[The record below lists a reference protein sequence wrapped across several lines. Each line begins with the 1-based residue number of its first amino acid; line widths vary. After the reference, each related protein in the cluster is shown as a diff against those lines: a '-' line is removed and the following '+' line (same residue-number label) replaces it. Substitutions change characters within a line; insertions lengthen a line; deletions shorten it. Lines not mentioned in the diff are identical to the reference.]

1 MPRRQSMEIQHVNYD
16 LSLGRKFSFGSKVEC
31 ENWLHHGSNY
41 VLFSMNKSHK
51 ARYLLT
57 DRLTHEY
64 YVILR
69 YGVKQFDPYVI
80 LSKYETYSQLN
91 HSKQDHYVPCVTK
104 ITKSQR
110 KRREAK
116 MKKLI
121 PLLRFYEDIYGLQ
134 LNGIHESELRQLRD
148 IVYS

>member
-1 MPRRQSMEIQHVNYD
+1 MAVRKSMEIQRVEYD
-16 LSLGRKFSFGSKVEC
+16 LSLGKVYTFETKGEC
-31 ENWLHHGSNY
+31 ERWLHHGSNY

-57 DRLTHEY
+57 NRVTREY

-69 YGVKQFDPYVI
+69 YGVKKFDPNVI
-80 LSKYETYSQLN
+80 LSKYHKYSDLR
-91 HSKQDHYVPCVTK
+91 HAKQDHYVPCGTR
-104 ITKSQR
+104 ISTSQR
-110 KRREAK
+110 NHREAK

-121 PLLRFYEDIYGLQ
+121 PRLRYYEDVYGLQ
-134 LNGIHESELRQLRD
+134 LEGIHDSELRELQE